1 MEKNHFWP
9 ATPQEPKE
17 QYGREKHFGAQLAVL
32 AWAATKQSRKSKH
45 RYF

>member
-17 QYGREKHFGAQLAVL
+17 QNGHEKHFGAQLAVL
-32 AWAATKQSRKSKH
+32 ARATTKQSKH